1 VRILLVSPAYP
12 PSPAGEAEHCHQIA
26 SRLAAAGHSVHVL
39 TNTHA
44 QPAAPQGF
52 ELHAVMRGWRWRHAP
67 ALRRHILRL
76 QPEAVVLIYTGWLYS
91 NHPMVT
97 YLPTW
102 LARRQPGVRL
112 LALMELPFPPPRG
125 SLGVRLGRQL
135 ATGWAG
141 RAGADPG
148 FGTLLRDAAA
158 VAVLGP
164 SILQALQPH
173 CPGLGERALVIP
185 PPPLVRLPADR
196 SDTTRQATRARLG
209 AGPGTLLLAY
219 FGYVY
224 PGKGVPTLL
233 AALAEL
239 RGPPGDARRDVRLV
253 MAGGGRGLP
262 GGADPA
268 QTAFEAQMQALA
280 AQLGVA
286 DAVAWPAGHAS
297 DSDALGLELLAA
309 DLAVLPFDDGAELRR
324 SSIAVVASLGLPL
337 VTTQPRGPEPAFVHG
352 RNVLL
357 CPPGDVHALAEAVR
371 AVAEAPALRARLTAG
386 AQALAHD
393 WFSWDAAIAQ
403 MLRALG
409 AVR

>member
-1 VRILLVSPAYP
+1 MRILLVSPAYP

-26 SRLAAAGHSVHVL
+26 SHLAAAGHSVQVL
-39 TNTHA
+39 TNVHA
-44 QPAAPQGF
+44 QPVAPKGF
-52 ELHAVMRGWRWRHAP
+52 ELHAVMRGWRWRHVP
-67 ALRRHILRL
+67 ALQRHIRRL
-76 QPEAVVLIYTGWLYS
+76 QPEAVVLVYTGWLYG
-91 NHPMVT
+91 NHPMIT

-102 LARRQPGVRL
+102 LARWRPGVRL

-125 SLGVRLGRQL
+125 SLGVRLGRRL
-135 ATGWAG
+135 ATWWAG

-173 CPGLGERALVIP
+173 CTDLAERVLVIP

-196 SDTTRQATRARLG
+196 SEATRQATRARLG

-239 RGPPGDARRDVRLV
+239 RGPPGDAGCDVRLV

-268 QTAFEAQMQALA
+268 QAAFEARMQALA

-286 DAVAWPAGHAS
+286 DAVAWPAGQAS
-297 DSDALGLELLAA
+297 DSDAMGLELLAA

-352 RNVLL
+352 QTVLL
-357 CPPGDVHALAEAVR
+357 CAPGDARALAAAVR
-371 AVAEAPALRARLTAG
+371 AVADDPALRARLSAG
-386 AQALAHD
+386 AQVLARD
-393 WFSWDAAIAQ
+393 WFSWDAAITQ
-403 MLRALG
+403 MLRSLG
-409 AVR
+409 AAR